1 MAIEAILSDF
11 GGVLTTPLL
20 GSFAAFQDETGIPM
34 ESLGRAMARLAERDG
49 EHPLFELDASR
60 WGLARTLAGAFDD
73 GLLVAVV
80 ALRPAGAAGHG
91 EEAVAAVL
99 VREGEPTLVDE
110 ALLSVEYDG
119 AGGARRVGLEVYES
133 PDSLPLRIAGDRVEV
148 EGDRTILAMRVDG
161 VAGRGQL
168 AVIRPA

>member
-1 MAIEAILSDF
+1 VSDAGSLRLELDGDGPAIELDLEALAAGDATAEAIK
-11 GGVLTTPLL
+11 L
-20 GSFAAFQDETGIPM
+20 GT
-34 ESLGRAMARLAERDG
+34 
-49 EHPLFELDASR
+49 ELDPTR

-80 ALRPAGAAGHG
+80 ALRPAGATGHG
-91 EEAVAAVL
+91 EEAVVAVL
-99 VREGEPTLVDE
+99 VRGGEPTLVDE

-119 AGGARRVGLEVYES
+119 AGAARRVGLEVHET
-133 PDSLPLRIAGDRVEV
+133 PDSLPLRIAGDRVDG
-148 EGDRTILAMRVDG
+148 EGDRTTLALRVDG

>member
-1 MAIEAILSDF
+1 MADAGSLRLELDGDGTAVELDLEALAAGGDAAAQAISF
-11 GGVLTTPLL
+11 GG
-20 GSFAAFQDETGIPM
+20 
-34 ESLGRAMARLAERDG
+34 
-49 EHPLFELDASR
+49 ELDASR

-161 VAGRGQL
+161 VAGRGHL
-168 AVIRPA
+168 AVVRPA